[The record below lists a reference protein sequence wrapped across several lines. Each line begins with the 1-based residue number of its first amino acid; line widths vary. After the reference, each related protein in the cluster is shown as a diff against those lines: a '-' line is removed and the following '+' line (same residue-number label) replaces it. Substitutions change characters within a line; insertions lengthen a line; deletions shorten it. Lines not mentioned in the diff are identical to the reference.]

1 MKKLY
6 YSIGEVCEL
15 CNVEHHHI
23 RYWETKI
30 PALKP
35 HKNRAGNRVF
45 TESELQLVAQLK
57 ELILDKGFSIDGAK
71 KELQRQKNGDQV
83 EVSLQSDM
91 KTDLMEIKLFLEQ
104 LREKL

>member
-6 YSIGEVCEL
+6 YSIGEVCEI
-15 CNVEHHHI
+15 CGVDHHHI

-45 TESELQLVAQLK
+45 TEAEVHLVARLK
-57 ELILDKGFSIDGAK
+57 ELIIDKGFSIDGAK
-71 KELQRQKNGDQV
+71 KQLKE
-83 EVSLQSDM
+83 E
-91 KTDLMEIKLFLEQ
+91 KTNPVKENQTSTDVKSDLMEIKIFLEE
-104 LREKL
+104 LRSIL

>member
-1 MKKLY
+1 MFK
-6 YSIGEVCEL
+6 
-15 CNVEHHHI
+15 
-23 RYWETKI
+23 
-30 PALKP
+30 
-35 HKNRAGNRVF
+35 
-45 TESELQLVAQLK
+45 QK

>member
-15 CNVEHHHI
+15 CGVEHHHI

-45 TESELQLVAQLK
+45 TEEEVHLVAQLK
-57 ELILDKGFSIDGAK
+57 EFILDKGFSIEGAK
-71 KELQRQKNGDQV
+71 KELERLKKGKQIELPIQT
-83 EVSLQSDM
+83 EI
-91 KTDLMEIKLFLEQ
+91 KTDLMEIKVFLEQ
-104 LREKL
+104 LKEKL

>member
-15 CNVEHHHI
+15 CGVEHHHI

-35 HKNRAGNRVF
+35 HKNKAGNRVF
-45 TESELQLVAQLK
+45 TEKEVQLVAQLK
-57 ELILDKGFSIDGAK
+57 ELVIDQGYSVDGAK
-71 KELQRQKNGDQV
+71 KMLSTQKKEGKPVTDQV
-83 EVSLQSDM
+83 QLQ
-91 KTDLMEIKLFLEQ
+91 TDLKEIKQFLIQ
-104 LREKL
+104 IREAL